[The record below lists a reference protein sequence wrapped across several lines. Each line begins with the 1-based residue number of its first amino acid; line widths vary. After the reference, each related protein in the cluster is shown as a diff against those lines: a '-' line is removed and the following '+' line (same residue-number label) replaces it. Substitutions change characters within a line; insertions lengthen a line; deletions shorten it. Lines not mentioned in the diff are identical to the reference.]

1 MHTSTLSFSNVL
13 NRQRLAIVI
22 GAGVLALAAA
32 TAGRA
37 YLDIQDAAVDRVV
50 ELTASFKAAPD
61 LATLKSDADVV
72 VVGHIVGQGT
82 TRLISQSGNSGT
94 TAPAPAPIT
103 LDPKKADAVK
113 LEPAAPG
120 VSTTTTVANAN
131 LGTPV
136 TTYTIQVERSAK
148 GSAANRISITQL
160 GGHVTLDTY
169 PGGPKLERTVE
180 FEGDHL
186 MQAGDRAVMFLK
198 KAADG
203 SFFVAAGPQGR
214 LSVDK
219 ADKVHPVDDT
229 APALK
234 GHTGETLEGFL
245 AAVAAAK

>member
-1 MHTSTLSFSNVL
+1 M
-13 NRQRLAIVI
+13 
-22 GAGVLALAAA
+22 
-32 TAGRA
+32 
-37 YLDIQDAAVDRVV
+37 
-50 ELTASFKAAPD
+50 
-61 LATLKSDADVV
+61 
-72 VVGHIVGQGT
+72 VG
-82 TRLISQSGNSGT
+82 
-94 TAPAPAPIT
+94 
-103 LDPKKADAVK
+103 
-113 LEPAAPG
+113 
-120 VSTTTTVANAN
+120 NAN
-131 LGTPV
+131 LGTPI
-136 TTYTIQVERSAK
+136 TTYTLQLERTAK
-148 GSAANRISITQL
+148 GNGGNQLTLTQL

-198 KAADG
+198 QASDG

-229 APALK
+229 APALI